1 MLATCRDVAAKE
13 HSFMEEAALI
23 KYFSFLSR
31 LLTTSYTTIDRS
43 GMPVAPAGFD
53 TAKFLGALKS
63 MAVEAIDPLWN
74 DEHLALCPF
83 LLASSLLQLVKHLVK
98 PDAPE
103 APAVPSAA
111 PSHANPVSHQHPI
124 DPTIVAT
131 LVEMGFEE
139 PRVIQ
144 ALNTIQSN
152 SIEAATEWLFMN
164 MSSSQDEESEI
175 ARAMALSMQQDAAAA
190 AAAAAPSESG
200 DANPPSGASSSAAAA
215 PVPAVDEKEKR
226 VKELLEKMRET
237 LLDRCLSFASA
248 GDSQVG
254 FAVVDAL
261 SLVCMDEK
269 GCKEVIESLDKA
281 IATFPAEPAGPRQ
294 SLLHIFAVMISENA
308 ECRKAA
314 GTCGFLKR
322 LSGMLQ
328 TTTLPTS
335 GAVPSWVCPCLLIIN
350 ILLQPVEAPSKP
362 PSVPQR

>member
-1 MLATCRDVAAKE
+1 MLVICRDVAAKE

-53 TAKFLGALKS
+53 TAKFLAGLKS
-63 MAVEAIDPLWN
+63 VAVETIDPLWN

-103 APAVPSAA
+103 APAASSAVPSN
-111 PSHANPVSHQHPI
+111 ANPVPHHLPI
-124 DPTIVAT
+124 DPTIVAI
-131 LVEMGFEE
+131 LVDMGFEE

-152 SIEAATEWLFMN
+152 SIEAATEWLFLN

-175 ARAMALSMQQDAAAA
+175 ARAMALSMQADAS
-190 AAAAAPSESG
+190 AAAPPAESG
-200 DANPPSGASSSAAAA
+200 DANPPSAAAASSSAAA

-226 VKELLEKMRET
+226 VKELLEKLRET

-261 SLVCMDEK
+261 SLVCADEK
-269 GCKEVIESLDKA
+269 GCKDVIESLDKA

-308 ECRKAA
+308 DCRKAA
-314 GTCGFLKR
+314 RTCGFLKR

-328 TTTLPTS
+328 NTTLPSS
-335 GAVPSWVCPCLLIIN
+335 GAVPLWVCPCLLIIN
-350 ILLQPVEAPSKP
+350 ILLQPTETPSKP
-362 PSVPQR
+362 QVAPQR